1 MSQFQFKQFIVIHDK
16 SSMKVGTDAVL
27 LGSLIEMDGAKH
39 ILDIGCGS
47 GVISLMAAQKSE
59 AQIRGV
65 DIDQSSVDQANKNFM
80 SSKWKNQLIAE
91 KISIQAFS
99 QRSTQ
104 KYDLIISNPPFF
116 ENDLKSPSEIRNKAR
131 HNDSLSYSDL
141 LKSSHQLLKTTG
153 RLALVLPFAEGED
166 FLHLASSQSFFIM
179 RKTLIYPKPSKKANR
194 LILEL
199 TLKPCQTQVEE
210 LTIREENNQY
220 TSQYRHVTKDFYLAF

>member
-1 MSQFQFKQFIVIHDK
+1 MSQFQFKQFMVIHDK

-47 GVISLMAAQKSE
+47 GVISLMAAQKSA

-65 DIDQSSVDQANKNFM
+65 DIDQSSVDQANENFM

-91 KISIQAFS
+91 KICIQAFS
-99 QRSTQ
+99 QRSSQ

-131 HNDSLSYSDL
+131 HNDTLSFSDL
-141 LKSSHQLLKTTG
+141 LKSSHQMLKKNG
-153 RLALVLPFAEGED
+153 RLALILPYTEGENL
-166 FLHLASSQSFFIM
+166 LHLASSHSFCLK
-179 RKTLIYPKPSKKANR
+179 RKILIYPKPSKKANR

-199 TLKPCQTQVEE
+199 TLKPCQTQVEG